1 MRDTIL
7 AITSAVKEGHPVI
20 DGHGCGVKLDA
31 IQEDGGR
38 AIDTL
43 SSAVLPKS
51 TSVTVGVV
59 GVVIAVAAS
68 YIGLLKFELG
78 GDLLCPPGLKSVLR
92 LISHSKNG
100 SQVLEGKVLVLS
112 AVAALSFST
121 EGHEVGHELGD
132 LV

>member
-1 MRDTIL
+1 M
-7 AITSAVKEGHPVI
+7 SAVKEGHPVL
-20 DGHGCGVKLDA
+20 DSHGRGVKLDA
-31 IQEDGGR
+31 VEEDGGR

-43 SSAVLPKS
+43 SSAVLPES

-59 GVVIAVAAS
+59 GVVIAIAVGD
-68 YIGLLKFELG
+68 IGLLKLELG

-100 SQVLEGKVLVLS
+100 SQILEGEVLVFS